1 MFLFIEVAAA
11 AALEHLGE
19 KVIINTCILLYVHF
33 IGVLKA

>member
-1 MFLFIEVAAA
+1 MFLFIEMAV